1 VVRSIYY
8 SYSIEDFDNYAEFI
22 EKIRRDGDSGDLT
35 ASNG

>member
-8 SYSIEDFDNYAEFI
+8 SYSIEDFDDYPEFI
-22 EKIRRDGDSGDLT
+22 EKIRRDKDSEDLT